1 MPARKTQSGLIDRA
15 TLDSMMFVA
24 LRDNKTKLIKNIN
37 TIHDLNIGCGTHT
50 CDVIISGKTECRGA
64 AVLTGGAIGALKLP
78 GGAPAIIA
86 GDNVIVAYNN
96 NNTVTITA
104 SVSAGELGAQLD
116 ALETLV
122 DQLDA
127 SLNETSALVSTF
139 DARITA
145 VSGSVVT
152 TVSSVSAVSGT
163 LSTLNNS
170 FSTLSGSFVTTRDN
184 VSAMS
189 GTLSTLNNSFST
201 LSGSVVTINNNLN
214 ALTDIVSTLQ
224 NASGLNA
231 ALTMNETPSG
241 TINGSNKIFSLLN
254 APFPASSLMLFLN
267 GQLLTPGENSDFT
280 LSSSTIT
287 LSSTINAPKVDDVL
301 RSMYSYQTSVTSY
314 SINELITIQ
323 GNNPNYFA
331 NTLNAPNPPSTLML
345 FLNGQLLTAGVDN
358 DYQLTG
364 ARITLGAGLHIPGET
379 IYYAT
384 YSY

>member
-1 MPARKTQSGLIDRA
+1 MPAATKQIDKA
-15 TLDSMMFVA
+15 TLDSAMFVA
-24 LRDNKTKLIKNIN
+24 LRDSKTKLIKNIN
-37 TIHDLNIGCGTHT
+37 TVHDLNIGVVENVAHVTITGR
-50 CDVIISGKTECRGA
+50 TECRGA
-64 AVLTGGAIGALKLP
+64 AVLTGGALGALKLP

-86 GDNVIVAYNN
+86 GDNVVVAYNN

-122 DQLDA
+122 DQLDT

-139 DARITA
+139 DARIIA

-163 LSTLNNS
+163 LSTLNNN
-170 FSTLSGSFVTTRDN
+170 FSVLSGSFVTTRDN

-189 GTLSTLNNSFST
+189 GTLSTLNSNFNT

-214 ALTDIVSTLQ
+214 ALTDVVSTLQ

-241 TINGSNKIFSLLN
+241 TINGANKIFSLVN
-254 APFPASSLMLFLN
+254 APFPTSSLMLFLN

-287 LSSTINAPKVDDVL
+287 LSSTTNAPKVDDVL
-301 RSMYSYQTSVTSY
+301 SSMYSYQTPVTSY

-323 GNNPNYFA
+323 TSGPNYFA
-331 NTLNAPNPPSTLML
+331 DTLNAPNPSSTLML

-358 DYQLTG
+358 DYQLAG
-364 ARITLGAGLHIPGET
+364 ARITLSAGLHIPGET

>member
-170 FSTLSGSFVTTRDN
+170 FSTLSGS
-184 VSAMS
+184 
-189 GTLSTLNNSFST
+189 
-201 LSGSVVTINNNLN
+201 VVTINNNLN

-331 NTLNAPNPPSTLML
+331 DTLNAPNPPSTLML

-358 DYQLTG
+358 DYQLAG